1 MAKFQAKTYYLFGST
16 GDLIDEFTGLAAA
29 KEAGDEGGHAAR
41 WKKFSFARTHGGP
54 MLTEYYG
61 GSGNAYTIRDFM
73 PENFPESRW
82 SRRYRIR
89 RYGRA

>member
-1 MAKFQAKTYYLFGST
+1 MAKFAPKNYYLFNHRGE
-16 GDLIDEFTGLAAA
+16 LVDEFTGLAAA

-41 WKKFSFARTHGGP
+41 WKKYSFSHTHGGP
-54 MLTEYYG
+54 MLTEYHG

-82 SRRYRIR
+82 TQRYRTR